1 MDKTQA
7 EQQQPIHERKQWQ
20 RWAARGWIALAAL
33 LTLVY
38 LVGIPVYLEQAQ
50 TSCPP
55 ATPCAYPQLSAA
67 DLAALEAAQL
77 PVSTYAWLGLLVPTL
92 LYVACLAIGILILA
106 SRTADGFALF
116 TAYVLL
122 GFGFQFGD
130 VSAALA
136 QVSPVWA
143 AVNRLL
149 GLAQVSF
156 FFFFYLFPDGRF
168 VPSWTK
174 IAAWVAVA
182 YTLYTTWQLG
192 ASEARTVDLL
202 RSIIFP
208 ALVASCLVAQV
219 HRYRRVSTPVQ
230 RQQTRWV
237 LVGAVLSLGGFLL
250 LVTPFILFQQVN
262 FISGYDLFVSVAIG
276 LVWLPLVFAIAVSV
290 LRYRLWDAELVVR
303 RTLVYS
309 VLSALLVLVF
319 FGTVIVL
326 QSLFVLLTGQQSQ
339 LAIVLSTLAIAA
351 LFNPLRNRI
360 QAGIDRRFYRKK
372 YDAQQ
377 VLASFAITARDETNM
392 NALTAELARVVQ
404 ETLEPAAVRVWLRE
418 RTQERPRQQTIS
430 K

>member
-1 MDKTQA
+1 MKSTSLVQSRQLHA
-7 EQQQPIHERKQWQ
+7 ERRWQ
-20 RWAARGWIALAAL
+20 RWAARGWIALAVL

-38 LVGIPVYLEQAQ
+38 LLGIPVYLQQAQ
-50 TSCPP
+50 SICAP
-55 ATPCAYPQLSAA
+55 ATPCAYPQVSPA

-77 PVSTYAWLGLLVPTL
+77 PVSAYAWLGLLVPTL
-92 LYVACLAIGILILA
+92 LFVACLAIGVLILA
-106 SRTADGFALF
+106 SRTADGFAIF
-116 TAYVLL
+116 AAYVLL

-136 QVSPVWA
+136 QISPLWA
-143 AVNRLL
+143 AANRLL

-174 IAAWVAVA
+174 IAAWVAAA

-208 ALVASCLVAQV
+208 ILVASCLVAQV
-219 HRYRRVSTPVQ
+219 QRYRRVSTPVQ
-230 RQQTRWV
+230 RQQTKWV
-237 LVGAVLSLGGFLL
+237 LVGVVLSLGGFLL

-276 LVWLPLVFAIAVSV
+276 LVWLPLVFAIAVAV

-309 VLSALLVLVF
+309 LLSALLLLVF
-319 FGTVIVL
+319 FGAVVLL
-326 QSLFVLLTGQQSQ
+326 QSLFVLITGQQSQ
-339 LAIVLSTLAIAA
+339 LAIVVSTLIIAA
-351 LFNPLRNRI
+351 LFNPLRSRI
-360 QAGIDRRFYRKK
+360 QDWIDRRFYRKK

-377 VLASFAITARDETNM
+377 VLAQFAITARDETDM

-404 ETLEPAAVRVWLRE
+404 ETLEPNGVSVWLR
-418 RTQERPRQQTIS
+418 R